1 MRDTDNLLRLQIEE
15 QEEKI
20 EKLEKELRFAKNQVS
35 NALSLYD
42 EARQEAD
49 KALKSK
55 GDFFSKLSHEFRT
68 PMNALMGYSDLLIK
82 RNENEATTRYASGI
96 KSATNRLLNLFN
108 DLIEVSRMES
118 GLIVTENEE
127 YDTGVLINT
136 IMDSFSNEIKEK
148 GLLMKLDFDDELPCR
163 MYGDFYH
170 LRQIVCN
177 LIDNAVK
184 YTDKGYVSVDIK
196 GEKGE
201 KLSDNSKKLI
211 QLTFNV
217 KDTGKGIR
225 KQDKDKLFNSFLQ
238 FDSRNP
244 YANQGAG
251 VGLTVAKFY
260 SNRMHGDITFESNFG
275 EGSVFT
281 CTVMQEV
288 LDETP
293 VSEKYTYDGGN
304 RREIVFTAPK
314 AQILVVDD
322 SMVNL
327 NVAKGLL
334 EDYETNTDIAG
345 GGYEALKM
353 IDKKN
358 YDLIFMDHMMPDID
372 GIETLHKI
380 KEKGDWCQL
389 VPVIA
394 LTANATDEARQLF
407 RQEGFHDFLAKP
419 IEMGLLRDILLKW
432 IPNEKI
438 VFSDISH
445 GYVAKE
451 KKVSNT
457 IKTVFTKSRLLQEG
471 IDLETGLSYFGGNI
485 KAYRDTMKDI
495 LMDCTK
501 KVFLIEKYLSEED
514 LKNFAIEAHSV
525 KSVAA
530 TIGATVFSG
539 IAKECELKAKAGDK
553 EYVKEHGSY
562 FVRKYVEFLSS
573 IESLLQEERSFE
585 NEGKGTDGE
594 SEEHSGEQLSDKE
607 IKNIID
613 EAIAALDDYEAD
625 IAADKIKQLLS
636 QKRRVDM
643 VDKLY
648 KARELVDDFEY
659 DEAIKVLK
667 EAGNALGE

>member
-1 MRDTDNLLRLQIEE
+1 MRDTENLLRLQIEE
-15 QEEKI
+15 QDEKI
-20 EKLEKELRFAKNQVS
+20 EKLEKELRFAKNQVA

-42 EARQEAD
+42 EARQDAD
-49 KALKSK
+49 SALKSK
-55 GDFFSKLSHEFRT
+55 GEFFSKLSHEFRT
-68 PMNALMGYSDLLIK
+68 PMNALMGYSNLLIK
-82 RNENEATTRYASGI
+82 RNESEATTRYASGI

-127 YDTGVLINT
+127 YETGVLINT

-148 GLLMKLDFDDELPCR
+148 GLLMKLDFDEELPSK

-170 LRQIVCN
+170 LRQIICN

-196 GEKGE
+196 AEKGDGI
-201 KLSDNSKKLI
+201 SDVGRKLI
-211 QLTFNV
+211 QLTFSV

-225 KQDKDKLFNSFLQ
+225 KQDKDKLFKVFSQFNSK
-238 FDSRNP
+238 NP

-260 SNRMHGDITFESNFG
+260 SNRMHGNITFESNYG
-275 EGSVFT
+275 EGSTFT
-281 CTVMQEV
+281 CTVMQEIV
-288 LDETP
+288 DETP
-293 VSEKYTYDGGN
+293 IREKYSYDGN
-304 RREIVFTAPK
+304 NMRQIVFTAPET
-314 AQILVVDD
+314 QILIVDD

-334 EDYETNTDIAG
+334 EEYEVNADIAD

-353 IDKKN
+353 IDNRK
-358 YDLIFMDHMMPDID
+358 YDIIFMDHMMPDID
-372 GIETLHKI
+372 GIETMHKI
-380 KEKGDWCQL
+380 KEKGDWCRF

-407 RQEGFHDFLAKP
+407 RQEGFQDFLAKP
-419 IEMGLLRDILLKW
+419 IETGLLRDILLKW

-445 GYVAKE
+445 GYASKE
-451 KKVSNT
+451 KSVANT
-457 IKTVFTKSRLLQEG
+457 AKTVFTKTRLLQEG
-471 IDLETGLSYFGGNI
+471 IDLEAGLSYFGGNI

-501 KVFLIEKYLSEED
+501 KVFLIEKYLAEED

-530 TIGATVFSG
+530 TIGADAFSG

-562 FVRKYVEFLSS
+562 FVRRYVEFLSS
-573 IESLLQEERSFE
+573 IESLLQEERSLE
-585 NEGKGTDGE
+585 NEEKQMEEKPETG
-594 SEEHSGEQLSDKE
+594 EEHLSGTE
-607 IKNIID
+607 IKNVIH

-625 IAADKIKQLLS
+625 IAAGKIKLLLS
-636 QKRRVDM
+636 QKNKVDI

-648 KARELVDDFEY
+648 KTQELIDDFEY
-659 DEAIKVLK
+659 EQAVMVLK
-667 EAGNALGE
+667 EVAGGLKD